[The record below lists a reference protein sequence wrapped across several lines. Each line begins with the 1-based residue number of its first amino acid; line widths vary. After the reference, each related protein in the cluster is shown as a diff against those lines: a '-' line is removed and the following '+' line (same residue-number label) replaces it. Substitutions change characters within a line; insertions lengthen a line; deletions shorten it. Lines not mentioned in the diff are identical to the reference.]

1 MDFEIAVIL
10 ACLIASLWLKPWRML
25 AGTELLT
32 PLLAT
37 LVLLPWLWALP
48 SLHHMPLQLHWSG
61 APLVTLL
68 LGWPLAVP
76 TLSLSALA
84 LWLLAPV
91 SGETVLQIWAWQ
103 AILPATFTLL
113 IGAALRRWVVHHPL
127 VYILG
132 RGFFGTV
139 LSLFLAFMLG
149 QWSGLALP
157 NVSDDLTRVAF
168 WLMAWGDA
176 FMTGMVAAIFVA
188 FKPEWL
194 ATWSDRLYLGK

>member
-1 MDFEIAVIL
+1 MLEVAL
-10 ACLIASLWLKPWRML
+10 ALPLLALSLWLAPWRML
-25 AGTELLT
+25 RQANLATPWLASLTLT
-32 PLLAT
+32 PLI
-37 LVLLPWLWALP
+37 WAIPFLQ
-48 SLHHMPLQLHWSG
+48 HMPLALHWSG

-176 FMTGMVAAIFVA
+176 FMTGMLCAIFVA
-188 FKPEWL
+188 FRPHWL
-194 ATWSDRLYLGK
+194 ATWSDPLYLRV

>member
-1 MDFEIAVIL
+1 
-10 ACLIASLWLKPWRML
+10 
-25 AGTELLT
+25 
-32 PLLAT
+32 
-37 LVLLPWLWALP
+37 
-48 SLHHMPLQLHWSG
+48 
-61 APLVTLL
+61 
-68 LGWPLAVP
+68 
-76 TLSLSALA
+76 LSALA

-176 FMTGMVAAIFVA
+176 FITGMLCAIFVA
-188 FKPEWL
+188 FRPQWL
-194 ATWSDRLYLGK
+194 ATWSDPLYLRV

>member
-1 MDFEIAVIL
+1 MLEVAL
-10 ACLIASLWLKPWRML
+10 ALPLLALSLWLAPWRML
-25 AGTELLT
+25 RQANLATPWLASLTLT
-32 PLLAT
+32 PLI
-37 LVLLPWLWALP
+37 WAIPFLQ
-48 SLHHMPLQLHWSG
+48 HMPLALHWSG

-76 TLSLSALA
+76 TLSLAALA

-91 SGETVLQIWAWQ
+91 SAETVLQIWAWQ

-176 FMTGMVAAIFVA
+176 FMTGMLCAIFVA
-188 FKPEWL
+188 FRPHWL
-194 ATWSDRLYLGK
+194 ATWSDPLYLRV

>member
-1 MDFEIAVIL
+1 MLEVALDLPLL
-10 ACLIASLWLKPWRML
+10 ALSLWLAPWRML
-25 AGTELLT
+25 RQANLATPWLASLTLT
-32 PLLAT
+32 PLI
-37 LVLLPWLWALP
+37 WAIPFLQ
-48 SLHHMPLQLHWSG
+48 HMPLALHWSG

-176 FMTGMVAAIFVA
+176 FMTGMLCAIFVA
-188 FKPEWL
+188 FRPQWL
-194 ATWSDRLYLGK
+194 ATWSDPLYLRV

>member
-1 MDFEIAVIL
+1 MLEVAL
-10 ACLIASLWLKPWRML
+10 ALPLLALSLWLAPWRML
-25 AGTELLT
+25 RQANLATPWLASLTLT
-32 PLLAT
+32 PLI
-37 LVLLPWLWALP
+37 WAIPFLQ
-48 SLHHMPLQLHWSG
+48 HMPLALHWSG

-139 LSLFLAFMLG
+139 LSLFLAFILG

-176 FMTGMVAAIFVA
+176 FMTGMLCAIFVA
-188 FKPEWL
+188 FRPQWL
-194 ATWSDRLYLGK
+194 ATWSDPLYLRV

>member
-1 MDFEIAVIL
+1 MLEVAL
-10 ACLIASLWLKPWRML
+10 ALPLLALSLWLAPWRML
-25 AGTELLT
+25 RQANLATPWLASLTLT
-32 PLLAT
+32 PLI
-37 LVLLPWLWALP
+37 WAIPFLQ
-48 SLHHMPLQLHWSG
+48 HMPLALHWSG
-61 APLVTLL
+61 APLLTLL

-176 FMTGMVAAIFVA
+176 FMTGMLCAIFVA
-188 FKPEWL
+188 FRPQWL
-194 ATWSDRLYLGK
+194 ATWSDPLYLRV

>member
-1 MDFEIAVIL
+1 MLEVAL
-10 ACLIASLWLKPWRML
+10 ALPLLALSLWLAPWRML
-25 AGTELLT
+25 RQANLATPWLASLTLT
-32 PLLAT
+32 PLI
-37 LVLLPWLWALP
+37 WAIPFLQ
-48 SLHHMPLQLHWSG
+48 HMPLALHWSG

-91 SGETVLQIWAWQ
+91 SGETVLQIWSWQ

-176 FMTGMVAAIFVA
+176 FMTGMLCAIFVA
-188 FKPEWL
+188 FRPQWL
-194 ATWSDRLYLGK
+194 ATWSDPLYLRV

>member
-1 MDFEIAVIL
+1 MLEVAL
-10 ACLIASLWLKPWRML
+10 ALPLLALSLWLAPWRML
-25 AGTELLT
+25 RQANLATPWLASLTLT
-32 PLLAT
+32 PLI
-37 LVLLPWLWALP
+37 WAIPFLQ
-48 SLHHMPLQLHWSG
+48 HMPLALHWSG

-176 FMTGMVAAIFVA
+176 FITGMLCAIFVA
-188 FKPEWL
+188 FRPQWL
-194 ATWSDRLYLGK
+194 ATWSDPLYLRV

>member
-1 MDFEIAVIL
+1 MLEVAL
-10 ACLIASLWLKPWRML
+10 ALPLLALSLWLAPWRML
-25 AGTELLT
+25 RQANLATPWLASLTLT
-32 PLLAT
+32 PLI
-37 LVLLPWLWALP
+37 WAIPFLQ
-48 SLHHMPLQLHWSG
+48 HMPLALHWSG

-113 IGAALRRWVVHHPL
+113 IGAALRRWVVHHPV

-176 FMTGMVAAIFVA
+176 FMTGMLCAIFVA
-188 FKPEWL
+188 FRPQWL
-194 ATWSDRLYLGK
+194 ATWSDPLYLRV

>member
-1 MDFEIAVIL
+1 MLEVAL
-10 ACLIASLWLKPWRML
+10 ALPLLALSLWLAPWRML
-25 AGTELLT
+25 RQANLATPWLASLTLT
-32 PLLAT
+32 PLI
-37 LVLLPWLWALP
+37 WAIPFLQ
-48 SLHHMPLQLHWSG
+48 HMPLALHWSG

-139 LSLFLAFMLG
+139 LSLFLAFIMG

-176 FMTGMVAAIFVA
+176 FMTGMLCAIFVA
-188 FKPEWL
+188 FRPQWL
-194 ATWSDRLYLGK
+194 ATWSDPLYLRV

>member
-1 MDFEIAVIL
+1 MLEVAL
-10 ACLIASLWLKPWRML
+10 ALPLLALSLWLAPWRML
-25 AGTELLT
+25 RQANLATPWLASLTLT
-32 PLLAT
+32 PLI
-37 LVLLPWLWALP
+37 WAIPFLQQ
-48 SLHHMPLQLHWSG
+48 MPLALHWSG

-176 FMTGMVAAIFVA
+176 FITGMLCAIFVA
-188 FKPEWL
+188 FRPQWL
-194 ATWSDRLYLGK
+194 ATWSDPLYLRV

>member
-1 MDFEIAVIL
+1 MLEVAL
-10 ACLIASLWLKPWRML
+10 ALPLLALSLWLAPWRML
-25 AGTELLT
+25 RQANLATPWLASLTLT
-32 PLLAT
+32 PLI
-37 LVLLPWLWALP
+37 WAIPFLQ
-48 SLHHMPLQLHWSG
+48 HMPLALHWSG

-91 SGETVLQIWAWQ
+91 SGENVLQIWAWQ

-176 FMTGMVAAIFVA
+176 FMTGMLCAIFVA
-188 FKPEWL
+188 FRPQWL
-194 ATWSDRLYLGK
+194 ATWSDPLYLRV

>member
-1 MDFEIAVIL
+1 MLEVAL
-10 ACLIASLWLKPWRML
+10 ALPLLALSLWLAPWRML
-25 AGTELLT
+25 RQANLATPWLASLTLT
-32 PLLAT
+32 PLI
-37 LVLLPWLWALP
+37 WAIPFLQ
-48 SLHHMPLQLHWSG
+48 HMPLALHWSG

-176 FMTGMVAAIFVA
+176 FMTGMLCAIFVA
-188 FKPEWL
+188 FRPQWL
-194 ATWSDRLYLGK
+194 ATWSDPLYLRV